1 MSHRTKSK
9 CLGLLKVGNCSVD
22 RKASRATPFLL
33 TLWCPNVFNILFMY
47 LSCECRVV
55 IHCHSCTNPRHFDFA
70 GIGFNVVYQLTDCP
84 ILLSD
89 HKDICM
95 FDPHLR
101 YVPGACDERP
111 GGHVDLKQDANF
123 AKIFPDFMAGF
134 LSTCFP
140 FKLKL
145 LAICCIF

>member
-1 MSHRTKSK
+1 MSLRVLAISASK
-9 CLGLLKVGNCSVD
+9 EAVLLQPLVSFF
-22 RKASRATPFLL
+22 P
-33 TLWCPNVFNILFMY
+33 
-47 LSCECRVV
+47 
-55 IHCHSCTNPRHFDFA
+55 

-111 GGHVDLKQDANF
+111 GGHVDLRQDANF
-123 AKIFPDFMAGF
+123 AKVFPDFMAGF
-134 LSTCFP
+134 LSKFLSTLEG
-140 FKLKL
+140 KSH
-145 LAICCIF
+145 

>member
-1 MSHRTKSK
+1 MCRDVK
-9 CLGLLKVGNCSVD
+9 GGQLL
-22 RKASRATPFLL
+22 SRQESFSSNSLSSNTVVPQCVHYSFY
-33 TLWCPNVFNILFMY
+33 VFVMRMCFVILY
-47 LSCECRVV
+47 
-55 IHCHSCTNPRHFDFA
+55 HSRINPRHFDFA

-140 FKLKL
+140 YKLKL

>member
-1 MSHRTKSK
+1 MAALIDCRTEINKIISM
-9 CLGLLKVGNCSVD
+9 VVS
-22 RKASRATPFLL
+22 
-33 TLWCPNVFNILFMY
+33 
-47 LSCECRVV
+47 LSP
-55 IHCHSCTNPRHFDFA
+55 T

-123 AKIFPDFMAGF
+123 AKLFPDFMAGF
-134 LSTCFP
+134 LSEFLENLSQIMFACSLFVHTP
-140 FKLKL
+140 RM
-145 LAICCIF
+145 I

>member
-1 MSHRTKSK
+1 MCRAVK
-9 CLGLLKVGNCSVD
+9 GGQLLS
-22 RKASRATPFLL
+22 RQESFLIRATHFLL
-33 TLWCPNVFNILFMY
+33 TLWCPNTFNIIFMY
-47 LSCECRVV
+47 SSCECRIV
-55 IHCHSCTNPRHFDFA
+55 ILYHSRINPRHFDFA

-140 FKLKL
+140 YKLKL